1 MECVSVFISAP
12 LSKADGNH
20 LVLANGRLANTTV
33 ATLKGNKYIEV
44 DAWCSQLPNTYQS
57 SPSALC

>member
-44 DAWCSQLPNTYQS
+44 DA
-57 SPSALC
+57 